1 MKMDMDIELSCSYY
15 HFMVNSYSLWAAPK
29 MMRGFSQRE
38 IAVSLL
44 KSANAVS
51 NWELGNTSPSID
63 DLLKLCDMFAVTP
76 NQILGWDDC
85 PELDEYIKR
94 TESLGAEVEEL
105 KRQKREIEN
114 KLKAYNEIMN
124 RKE

>member
-1 MKMDMDIELSCSYY
+1 MRLDMDIEKKAQKLLGYNI
-15 HFMVNSYSLWAAPK
+15 HMLR

-85 PELDEYIKR
+85 PELDKYIKQ